1 MATKFLAKRNFFIV
15 ELKSVLLAWFF
26 NLVGEE
32 GLPDLQNLLG
42 DHRQHL
48 NLNTVEFV
56 ETGPGTSLSQ
66 A

>member
-15 ELKSVLLAWFF
+15 ELESVLLAWFF
-26 NLVGEE
+26 NFVGEE

-42 DHRQHL
+42 DHRH
-48 NLNTVEFV
+48 TVEFV